1 MTKVNIITLGCS
13 KNTVDSENVAG
24 HLRKHGLEVVF
35 DKNERADVVIVNT
48 CGFIGDAKEESV
60 NEILNQAGRKKRA
73 RKPMKLIVCGCL
85 AQRYRDELKVEVP
98 EIDAIYGVHEWD
110 KMISYVA
117 DMRMQSFEEERFTST
132 PKHYAFLKIAE
143 GCNRRCSY
151 CAIPLI
157 RGKFVSRPIEA
168 LLAEAQQ
175 LVRDGA
181 KELIVIAQDTT
192 YYGVDLYGRQ
202 RLADLLEQLALHSG
216 ATWIRL
222 HYAYPTTFPLDVLD
236 VMAKYDNICKYLD
249 IPLQHID
256 TEMLNSMRRGIDE
269 HDTLKLL
276 ETIRK
281 RVPGIRLRTSLMVGY
296 PGETQER
303 YQKLYD
309 FVKTQRFDRLGVFK
323 YSAEEG
329 TASASLPDDVPDEE
343 KERRQEEI
351 MLLQEGIAQEKN
363 DELIDVEMPV
373 LIDRREGEFWVGRTE
388 YDSPEVDNE
397 VLVTS
402 HFPLKKGRF
411 YSTLICSAFDYDLEG
426 EAVGFWP
433 DTNQA

>member
-24 HLRKHGLEVVF
+24 HLKKCGLEVFF
-35 DKNERADVVIVNT
+35 DKNTRADVVIVNT

-60 NEILNQAGRKKRA
+60 NEILNQARRKRHA
-73 RKPMKLIVCGCL
+73 RKPMKLVVCGCL
-85 AQRYRDELKVEVP
+85 AQRYRDELKAEIP

-110 KMISYVA
+110 KMISDITAAATSV
-117 DMRMQSFEEERFTST
+117 FEEERAIST

-143 GCNRRCSY
+143 GCDRRCSY

-175 LVRDGA
+175 LVRDGV

-192 YYGVDLYGRQ
+192 YYGMDLYGRQ
-202 RLADLLEQLALHSG
+202 ALSQLLEQLALNSG

-256 TEMLNSMRRGIDE
+256 TEILKSMHRGIDE
-269 HDTLKLL
+269 RGTLKLL
-276 ETIRK
+276 DTIRK

-296 PGETQER
+296 PGETVEQ

-309 FVKTQRFDRLGVFK
+309 FVKTQRFDRLGVFQ

-329 TASASLPDDVPDEE
+329 TASAALPDDVPAEE
-343 KERRQEEI
+343 KERRQAEI

-363 DELIDVEMPV
+363 EELIGAEMPV
-373 LIDRREGEFWVGRTE
+373 FIDRREGEFWVGRTM
-388 YDSPEVDNE
+388 YDSPDVDQE
-397 VLVTS
+397 VLVNS
-402 HFPLKKGRF
+402 LYHLKIGELCKVRINDV
-411 YSTLICSAFDYDLEG
+411 LDFDL
-426 EAVGFWP
+426 VG
-433 DTNQA
+433 DVC

>member
-24 HLRKHGLEVVF
+24 HLRKKGLEVTF
-35 DKNERADVVIVNT
+35 DKNIRADVVIVNT

-60 NEILNQAGRKKRA
+60 NEILNQAGRKRRA
-73 RKPMKLIVCGCL
+73 NKPMKLFVCGCL
-85 AQRYRDELKVEVP
+85 AQRYRNELKSEIP

-110 KMISYVA
+110 KMIA
-117 DMRMQSFEEERFTST
+117 DIAAMRIQNFENERLIST
-132 PKHYAFLKIAE
+132 PQHYAYLKIAE

-157 RGKFVSRPIEA
+157 RGKFVSRPIED

-175 LVRDGA
+175 LVHDGV

-192 YYGVDLYGRQ
+192 YYGMDLYGRQ
-202 RLADLLEQLALHSG
+202 RLADLLEQLALQSG

-222 HYAYPTTFPLDVLD
+222 HYAYPANFPMDVLD

-256 TEMLNSMRRGIDE
+256 TKILKSMHRGIDE
-269 HDTLKLL
+269 RGTLQLL
-276 ETIRK
+276 DTIRK
-281 RVPGIRLRTSLMVGY
+281 RVPGICLRTSLMVGY
-296 PGETQER
+296 PGETQEQ
-303 YQKLYD
+303 YQKLYN
-309 FVKTQRFDRLGVFK
+309 FVKTQRFDRLGVFQ

-329 TASASLPDDVPDEE
+329 TASASLPDDVPAEE
-343 KERRQEEI
+343 KERRQAEI
-351 MLLQEGIAQEKN
+351 MLLQEGIVQEKN
-363 DELIDVEMPV
+363 DELIDTEIPV

-388 YDSPEVDNE
+388 FDSPEVDQE
-397 VLVTS
+397 VLVS
-402 HFPLKKGRF
+402 CVGRLKIGEMYKVR
-411 YSTLICSAFDYDLEG
+411 INDVMDFDLVG
-426 EAVGFWP
+426 EV
-433 DTNQA
+433 

>member
-24 HLRKHGLEVVF
+24 HLRKQGLEVVF

-60 NEILNQAGRKKRA
+60 NEILNQAGRKRRA
-73 RKPMKLIVCGCL
+73 HKPMKLFVCGCL
-85 AQRYRDELKVEVP
+85 AQRYRNELKSEIP

-110 KMISYVA
+110 KMIA
-117 DMRMQSFEEERFTST
+117 DIAAMRIQNFENERLIST
-132 PKHYAFLKIAE
+132 PQHYAYLKIAE

-157 RGKFVSRPIEA
+157 RGKFVSRPIED

-175 LVRDGA
+175 LVHDGV

-192 YYGVDLYGRQ
+192 YYGMDLYGRQ

-236 VMAKYDNICKYLD
+236 VMAKYRNICKYLD

-256 TEMLNSMRRGIDE
+256 TTILESMHRGIDE
-269 HDTLKLL
+269 QGTLQLL
-276 ETIRK
+276 DTIRAK
-281 RVPGIRLRTSLMVGY
+281 VPGIHLRTSLMVGY
-296 PGETQER
+296 PGETEQQFQR
-303 YQKLYD
+303 LYD
-309 FVKTQRFDRLGVFK
+309 FVAEQRFDRLGVFT

-329 TASASLPDDVPDEE
+329 TASALLPDDVPQEE
-343 KERRQEEI
+343 KERRREAI
-351 MLLQEGIAQEKN
+351 MLLQEKIMQEKN
-363 DELIDVEMPV
+363 DELLDCELPV
-373 LIDRREGEFWVGRTE
+373 LIDRREGGFWVGRTE
-388 YDSPEVDNE
+388 FDSPEVDDE
-397 VLVTS
+397 VTVDS
-402 HFPLKKGRF
+402 HFPLKKGKF
-411 YSTLICSAFDYDLEG
+411 YTVVVRDAFEYDLEAD
-426 EAVGFWP
+426 AVEEW
-433 DTNQA
+433 TIES

>member
-24 HLRKHGLEVVF
+24 HLRKKGLEVTF
-35 DKNERADVVIVNT
+35 DKNIRADVVIVNT

-60 NEILNQAGRKKRA
+60 NVILEQAEIKKHR
-73 RKPMKLIVCGCL
+73 RKPMKLFVCGCL
-85 AQRYRDELKVEVP
+85 VERYRDELKAEIP

-110 KMISYVA
+110 KMISDITAAAAAV
-117 DMRMQSFEEERFTST
+117 FEEERAVST

-143 GCNRRCSY
+143 GCDRHCSY

-157 RGKFVSRPIEA
+157 RGKFVSRPIAA

-181 KELIVIAQDTT
+181 KELIIIAQDTT
-192 YYGVDLYGRQ
+192 YYGIDLYGRQ
-202 RLADLLEQLALHSG
+202 ALADLLEQLALHSG

-256 TEMLNSMRRGIDE
+256 TKILKSMHRGIDE
-269 HDTLKLL
+269 RGTLKLL
-276 ETIRK
+276 DTIRK
-281 RVPGIRLRTSLMVGY
+281 RVPGICLRTSLMVGY
-296 PGETQER
+296 PGETQEQ

-309 FVKTQRFDRLGVFK
+309 FVKTQRFDRLGVFQ

-329 TASASLPDDVPDEE
+329 TASASLPDDVPAEE
-343 KERRQEEI
+343 KERRQSEI

-363 DELIDVEMPV
+363 EEFIGTEIPV
-373 LIDRREGEFWVGRTE
+373 LIDRREGDFWVGRTQ
-388 YDSPEVDNE
+388 YDSPEVDQE
-397 VLVTS
+397 VLVS
-402 HFPLKKGRF
+402 SACRLKIGEMYKVR
-411 YSTLICSAFDYDLEG
+411 INDVMDFDLVG
-426 EAVGFWP
+426 EV
-433 DTNQA
+433 

>member
-24 HLRKHGLEVVF
+24 HLKKCGLEVVF
-35 DKNERADVVIVNT
+35 DKNTRADVVIVNT

-60 NEILNQAGRKKRA
+60 NEILTQARRKRHA
-73 RKPMKLIVCGCL
+73 RKPMKLVVCGCL
-85 AQRYRDELKVEVP
+85 AQRYRDELRAEIP

-110 KMISYVA
+110 KMISDITAAATSV
-117 DMRMQSFEEERFTST
+117 FEEERAVST

-143 GCNRRCSY
+143 GCDRRCSY

-175 LVRDGA
+175 LGRDGA

-192 YYGVDLYGRQ
+192 YYGIDLYGRQ
-202 RLADLLEQLALHSG
+202 ALAQLLEQLALHSG

-256 TEMLNSMRRGIDE
+256 TKILKSMHRGIDE
-269 HDTLKLL
+269 RGTLKLL
-276 ETIRK
+276 DTIRK

-296 PGETQER
+296 PGETLEQ
-303 YQKLYD
+303 YQKLYN
-309 FVKTQRFDRLGVFK
+309 FVKTQRFDRLGVFQ

-329 TASASLPDDVPDEE
+329 TASAELPDDVPAEE
-343 KERRQEEI
+343 KERRQAEI

-363 DELIDVEMPV
+363 DELIDTEIPV

-388 YDSPEVDNE
+388 FDSPEVDNE

-402 HFPLKKGRF
+402 HFPLKKGCF
-411 YSTLICSAFDYDLEG
+411 YSTLICDAFDYDLEG
-426 EAVGFWP
+426 EAVDDW
-433 DTNQA
+433 TIES